1 LNSIIFYSRIRFSWG
16 FSVRLPGVSAA
27 QPALSLPPPTTIIGA
42 FANPI
47 LEALGMPKEVGGK
60 PRTLYPVFDC
70 ILGASKAASF
80 GLARSTE
87 GSVGIAVMKEI
98 TRIIGAPYKTGGEAE
113 RIRKAKFGTS
123 EFFTEDLGRMLPVQ
137 ALGVAY
143 APAALADIAWVADPH
158 ELAKCLKLGDVN
170 ELYKTLGSIAT
181 WGVSRLG
188 SKEGIVAVLEGYHG
202 DPEAIGIGSIFKT
215 RMYVPVDCVEP
226 KDEAVSEVTLWDLE
240 YNWRR
245 YYVAYIASGSLVYP
259 PDPISYRLVNERC
272 KAFKVP
278 GLDDVVV
285 VGMR

>member
-1 LNSIIFYSRIRFSWG
+1 LNPIIFYSRIRLSWG

-47 LEALGMPKEVGGK
+47 LEALRVPKEIGGK
-60 PRTLYPVFDC
+60 SRALYPIFDC

-80 GLARSTE
+80 GLVRDVE
-87 GSVGIAVMKEI
+87 GSVGMAVMKEI
-98 TRIIGAPYKTGGEAE
+98 TRIIGAPYKTHEEAR
-113 RIRKAKFGTS
+113 RIKKARFGTY
-123 EFFTEDLGRMLPVQ
+123 EFFAKDLGRMLPVQ

-143 APAALADIAWVADPH
+143 APGALADIAWVADPLM
-158 ELAKCLKLGDVN
+158 LAKCLKLGDVG

-202 DPEAIGIGSIFKT
+202 DPEVIRIGSIFRT

-272 KAFKVP
+272 EAFKVP